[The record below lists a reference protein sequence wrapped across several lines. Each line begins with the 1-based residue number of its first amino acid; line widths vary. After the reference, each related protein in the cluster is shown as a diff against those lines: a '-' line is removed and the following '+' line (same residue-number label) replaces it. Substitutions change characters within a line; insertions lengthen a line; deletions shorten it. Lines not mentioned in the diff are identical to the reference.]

1 MVWLGLVVL
10 VAVIALVLF
19 LMARRRDGAGDR
31 DLGTISGSWLNE
43 RRAHDR
49 DVDPNR

>member
-1 MVWLGLVVL
+1 MVWIALLGLAVLVVL
-10 VAVIALVLF
+10 ALLV
-19 LMARRRDGAGDR
+19 MARRRDGASG

-43 RRAHDR
+43 RRAQDR